1 MSTSAFLGRGAMGS
15 RMAANLIAAGHD
27 LVVWNRTG
35 AVATDFAAEHGA
47 TAAGTPSGA
56 AEQAD
61 VVISMVADDA
71 AARSVWLD
79 PVDGA
84 LGAMRDGAI
93 AIESSTLTPDA
104 TRQLA
109 AEAAEAGVTFVEA
122 PVVGSRPQADA
133 GALLH
138 LVGGDAAA
146 VEAARSTIEVN
157 AGSVV
162 HVGEVGQAATVKLA
176 INGLF
181 AAQVAAYSETV
192 GLLER
197 SGLDTPMITDLLA
210 ALPITSPGLARVLG
224 LIASGDHAP
233 NFPIRLVAK
242 DLGYLAS
249 AAASL
254 DHELPVGAAVRDVF
268 ADADADEDTRELD
281 ISGIGRAGS

>member
-1 MSTSAFLGRGAMGS
+1 MSTIAFLGLGAMGS

-27 LVVWNRTG
+27 LVVWNRTA
-35 AVATDFAAEHGA
+35 AVATDFASEHGA
-47 TAAGTPSGA
+47 VAAGTPSVA
-56 AEQAD
+56 AERAD
-61 VVISMVADDA
+61 AVISMVADDA

-79 PVDGA
+79 PGAGA
-84 LGAMRDGAI
+84 LGAMRQGAI
-93 AIESSTLTPDA
+93 GIESSTLTPDT

-109 AEAAEAGVTFVEA
+109 AAAAEAGVSFVEA

-146 VEAARSTIEVN
+146 VEAARPTIEVN
-157 AGSVV
+157 AGNVV

-197 SGLDTPMITDLLA
+197 SGLDTSTITELLT
-210 ALPITSPGLARVLG
+210 ALPITSPGLARILG
-224 LIASGDHAP
+224 LIATADHAP

-242 DLGYLAS
+242 DLDYLAS
-249 AAASL
+249 TAASL

-268 ADADADEDTRELD
+268 AGAAADHDLRDLD
-281 ISGIGRAGS
+281 ISGIGRSGG